1 MASDPPT
8 ETRQW
13 NFVSSIDNASS
24 VVAEIFAMLEEREWS
39 GHDLFAVHLAI
50 DEAIVNAVRHGNKFD
65 ESKSVQ
71 VTAEVGHASFFIEV
85 IDEGAGFN
93 PADVPDPT
101 ADENLDKPSGRGVM
115 LMKSF
120 MTEVDYLGR
129 GNHLRMRKDRG

>member
-1 MASDPPT
+1 MRRYDGSLH
-8 ETRQW
+8 R
-13 NFVSSIDNASS
+13 SSLPARSI
-24 VVAEIFAMLEEREWS
+24 VV
-39 GHDLFAVHLAI
+39 

-65 ESKSVQ
+65 TEKIVEVSV
-71 VTAEVGHASFFIEV
+71 EISPRSFFIEV
-85 IDEGAGFN
+85 IDEGLGFN

-129 GNHLRMRKDRG
+129 GNHLRMRKVRG

>member
-1 MASDPPT
+1 MASDPST